1 MKVHKAK
8 PKFDK
13 NVVNSF
19 KEIPFEDGDI
29 LYIKIVKKQ
38 PKKHKAN
45 DEWVVVPDTFEWWI
59 KDYIKVI

>member
-38 PKKHKAN
+38 PKKHKVN

>member
-1 MKVHKAK
+1 M
-8 PKFDK
+8 
-13 NVVNSF
+13 NSF

-38 PKKHKAN
+38 PKKHKVN